1 MSKNHLF
8 IALIITL
15 IGISSGCGEFRK
27 IQKNPDWKVKFAGA
41 MQYYEEKEYYKASVL
56 FEEIIPIIR
65 GSEESEKAQ
74 FFQAYAAYYQKQYV
88 MSSHHF
94 RRFYETYNRS
104 EYAQEALYMH
114 AYSLYLQSPAPNLDQ
129 SSSFEAISALQT
141 FINRYPT
148 SEYTAKATQIIDDMQ
163 FKLETKAF
171 ENAKQYYKLER
182 FKAAIV
188 SFENFQRD
196 YPDARYQEEVAF
208 LLVKSE
214 YLLAKQSFKRLQ
226 KERYKET
233 IDYYQAFVDS
243 YPQSEFLKEA
253 EGIYSIVLE
262 EYSKSEN
269 N

>member
-1 MSKNHLF
+1 
-8 IALIITL
+8 
-15 IGISSGCGEFRK
+15 
-27 IQKNPDWKVKFAGA
+27 
-41 MQYYEEKEYYKASVL
+41 
-56 FEEIIPIIR
+56 
-65 GSEESEKAQ
+65 
-74 FFQAYAAYYQKQYV
+74 
-88 MSSHHF
+88 
-94 RRFYETYNRS
+94 
-104 EYAQEALYMH
+104 
-114 AYSLYLQSPAPNLDQ
+114 
-129 SSSFEAISALQT
+129 
-141 FINRYPT
+141 
-148 SEYTAKATQIIDDMQ
+148 MQ